1 MKLYPKELVNKKN
14 GRDQAEPKSMLANKL
29 LDSLCGNRG
38 QQKRMQNHGVCHLDG
53 GVRDMET
60 SQSLVHLKWQ
70 VLFYC
75 VPLQSRR
82 NKAGQVI
89 CLAPDE
95 RKMSGHL
102 QPLTPITPPHSM
114 APHSYLLHSAAA
126 SASQHTGAHSARL
139 QNHYLLDVKLICVF
153 LNSRWFPGLSAYAHV
168 QCWERGL
175 FPSWWY
181 FLRLLVSTS
190 TF

>member
-1 MKLYPKELVNKKN
+1 MSSRWWSS
-14 GRDQAEPKSMLANKL
+14 G
-29 LDSLCGNRG
+29 
-38 QQKRMQNHGVCHLDG
+38 HGDF
-53 GVRDMET
+53 

-70 VLFYC
+70 ILFYC
-75 VPLQSRR
+75 VPLESRR
-82 NKAGQVI
+82 NKAGQVT

-95 RKMSGHL
+95 RKMSSSTTINTHYFTTL
-102 QPLTPITPPHSM
+102 HDSTF
-114 APHSYLLHSAAA
+114 YLLHSAAA
-126 SASQHTGAHSARL
+126 PASQHTGAHSARL

-181 FLRLLVSTS
+181 FLRLLVSIS